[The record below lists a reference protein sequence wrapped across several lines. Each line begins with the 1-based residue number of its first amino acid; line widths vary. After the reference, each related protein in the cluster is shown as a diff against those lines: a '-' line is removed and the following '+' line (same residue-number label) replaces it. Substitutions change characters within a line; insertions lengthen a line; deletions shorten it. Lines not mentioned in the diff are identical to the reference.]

1 MPVPSDTGINAPP
14 PARSDPKAAE
24 IRTPLAK
31 RLEPWFFVGPSLI
44 LLLAVGLYPT
54 IFIAYYSFHAWTM
67 GMGPPVFDGFTN
79 YIDAFTSS
87 GFISSLERTGVFLAI
102 TLPIELGLG
111 MAIALALD
119 QTRNVVLR
127 RLVQILLVVPIAMT
141 PSVVGMLV
149 DLMFNQQLGVVNY
162 FVRGLGL
169 SPPDWLG
176 NADAAYGMVLIT
188 QIWEWTPFVALVLS
202 ASLATVPPEIEEA
215 FRLETD
221 SFWSRFVQIK
231 LPFLRPGIVAS
242 LVFQTIFTIK
252 TFDMIYSIEKGGP
265 GDATQML
272 SLQIE
277 NVAFRGFDVGLAS
290 AESVLT
296 LIITIIL
303 AQSVVTFLYRDEI

>member
-1 MPVPSDTGINAPP
+1 MSNPADAGINVPLGETSGPASTEIKPP
-14 PARSDPKAAE
+14 
-24 IRTPLAK
+24 LMK

-54 IFIAYYSFHAWTM
+54 VFIAYYSFHAWTM
-67 GMGPPVFDGFTN
+67 GMGPPIFDGFTN
-79 YIDAFTSS
+79 YIDAFTSTA
-87 GFISSLERTGVFLAI
+87 FVSSIERTAVFLVI
-102 TLPIELGLG
+102 TLPVELGLG

-119 QTRNVVLR
+119 QTRNAVLR

-149 DLMFNQQLGVVNY
+149 NMMFNTQLGIINY
-162 FVRGLGL
+162 FVRGLGFA
-169 SPPDWLG
+169 PVDWLG
-176 NADAAYGMVLIT
+176 SANAAYGMVLIT

-202 ASLATVPPEIEEA
+202 ASLATVPQEIEEA
-215 FRLETD
+215 FRLETEG
-221 SFWSRFVQIK
+221 FWSRFRYIK

-265 GDATQML
+265 GDATQMI
-272 SLQIE
+272 SLHIE

-303 AQSVVTFLYRDEI
+303 AQSVVTFLYKEEV

>member
-1 MPVPSDTGINAPP
+1 MSAPTNARLNAPS
-14 PARSDPKAAE
+14 AVSGAAAAE
-24 IRTPLAK
+24 IKTPLKK

-54 IFIAYYSFHAWTM
+54 VFIAYYSFHAWTM
-67 GMGPPVFDGFTN
+67 GMGPPFFDGLTN
-79 YIDAFTSS
+79 YIDAFNSS
-87 GFISSLERTGVFLAI
+87 AFLGAVERTAVFLVV

-119 QTRNVVLR
+119 QARNPALR

-149 DLMFNQQLGVVNY
+149 NMMFNTQLGVINY
-162 FVRGLGL
+162 FIHGLGIA
-169 SPPDWLG
+169 PVDWLG
-176 NADAAYGMVLIT
+176 SANAAYGMVLIT

-202 ASLATVPPEIEEA
+202 ASLATVPQEIEEA
-215 FRLETD
+215 FRLETE
-221 SFWSRFVQIK
+221 SFWSRFRFIK
-231 LPFLRPGIVAS
+231 APFLRPGIVAS

-265 GDATQML
+265 GDATQMV
-272 SLQIE
+272 SLHIE

-296 LIITIIL
+296 LIVTIIL
-303 AQSVVTFLYRDEI
+303 AQSVVTFLYRDEV

>member
-1 MPVPSDTGINAPP
+1 MSDLARTDMISGTEAPAP
-14 PARSDPKAAE
+14 RE
-24 IRTPLAK
+24 VRVPLAR

-54 IFIAYYSFHAWTM
+54 IFIVYYSFHQWTM
-67 GMGPPVFDGFTN
+67 GMGPPVFAGFTE
-79 YIDAFTSS
+79 YIDAFTSTA
-87 GFISSLERTGVFLAI
+87 FIDSIERTGIFLVV

-119 QTRNVVLR
+119 QTRNAFLR

-149 DLMFNQQLGVVNY
+149 NMMFNEQLGVINY
-162 FVRGLGL
+162 FIRGLGFA
-169 SPPDWLG
+169 PVDWLG
-176 NADAAYGMVLIT
+176 NNRAAYGMVLIT

-215 FRLETD
+215 FRLETE
-221 SFWSRFVQIK
+221 SFWHRFRYIK
-231 LPFLRPGIVAS
+231 LPFLRAGIVAS

-265 GDATQML
+265 GDATQMIAL
-272 SLQIE
+272 HIE

-303 AQSVVTFLYRDEI
+303 AQSVVKFLYREEV